1 MHHSEITSPDV
12 LEMVLDECGPGLARF
27 LVTICGDVLLD
38 GALADPDPQVQQFSA
53 YPFSVYPVKIL
64 SVA

>member
-1 MHHSEITSPDV
+1 
-12 LEMVLDECGPGLARF
+12 MVLDECGPGLARF